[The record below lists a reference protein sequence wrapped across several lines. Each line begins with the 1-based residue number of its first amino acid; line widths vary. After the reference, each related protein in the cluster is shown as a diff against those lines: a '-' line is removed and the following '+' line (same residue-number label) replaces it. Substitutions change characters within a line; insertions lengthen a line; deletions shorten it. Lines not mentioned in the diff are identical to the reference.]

1 MSQLSTFGISK
12 NIYFKYVQALYQ
24 TLLLSMNFGQ
34 KKQKKKIAT
43 LLLFVITSQTL
54 TCVHCFLPVPPT
66 SHPNPCP
73 EAFAKADTPLR
84 CPQLFPS

>member
-34 KKQKKKIAT
+34 KKQKK
-43 LLLFVITSQTL
+43 LL
-54 TCVHCFLPVPPT
+54 HYYFL
-66 SHPNPCP
+66 
-73 EAFAKADTPLR
+73 
-84 CPQLFPS
+84 